1 MKRSI
6 DLAVLHTVILMI
18 VVIIGETFLSNSHNV
33 CAEDYIDESVD
44 NMITQAQII
53 FESYNKCLDVIP
65 SDEPIMYRG
74 KITSELQYD
83 LPCNYTLINNSR
95 AYEDLMEEMAKP
107 NIPIVEEPECVDFDF
122 ENSSITN
129 ITNAST
135 NDWDLFLNQLAD
147 DRGLSKSHF
156 IRDSGY
162 LMTDIESTYGISGTS
177 LLAIWLWESSLG
189 TSYLAQ
195 ERNNLGGIKKG
206 SSYRWFDSCEDC
218 AYYHADLLRRVYVD
232 EGLISW
238 SEISSKYCPGN
249 DVWAN
254 RISSTVSEY
263 NEELFNIMNS

>member
-18 VVIIGETFLSNSHNV
+18 VVLISESFLIKAQNV
-33 CAEDYIDESVD
+33 CAEDYIVESVD
-44 NMITQAQII
+44 IVTTQAEII
-53 FESYNKCLDVIP
+53 IESYNKCMINDTIPNVI
-65 SDEPIMYRG
+65 EYRG
-74 KITSELQYD
+74 KVESDFQYS
-83 LPCNYTLINNSR
+83 LPGNFNVMNNSK
-95 AYEDLMEEMAKP
+95 AYENLMEEMAKP
-107 NIPIVEEPECVDFDF
+107 SIRLMEEPECVDFNF

-129 ITNAST
+129 ISNASAE
-135 NDWDLFLNQLAD
+135 DWSIFLNQLAD
-147 DRGLSKSHF
+147 DRELSESHF

-162 LMTDIESTYGISGTS
+162 LMTDIESMYGISGTS

-189 TSYLAQ
+189 TSELAQ

-232 EGLISW
+232 EGLTSW